1 MTDASAICSRSQFQ
15 NMQLTQTLTFEPMYM
30 ERVWGGRRLESL
42 YGKRLPAGAR
52 IGESWEIVD
61 REEAQSVV
69 HEGELR
75 GLTLNDL
82 WNGHREAV
90 FGSRFSNAGSRFP
103 LLFKLLDAQDRLSVQ
118 VHPPPEVAEELDGEP
133 KTEMWYIAEAET
145 GADLFV
151 GLNSGVT
158 RESFREALEEGR
170 VSDAV
175 HRIPVKSGDSIF
187 IPSGRIHAIGSGNV
201 IVEVQQSSDTTY
213 RVFDWNRL
221 GLNGKPR
228 MLHVEESMKSIN
240 FSDIEPGLGGF
251 EGNVIGEC
259 EFFRVEKI
267 ELEGLQEACQEG
279 DFAIF
284 TVLAGHVRSGG
295 CEYKSGDFFLMPATL
310 NKRALEPVGG
320 PAMLLRTMIP

>member
-1 MTDASAICSRSQFQ
+1 M
-15 NMQLTQTLTFEPMYM
+15 LTQTLTFEPIYM

-82 WNGHREAV
+82 WNNHREAI
-90 FGSRFSNAGSRFP
+90 FGSRFSEMGQRFP

-118 VHPPPEVAEELDGEP
+118 VHPTPDVAGELHGES
-133 KTEMWYIAEAET
+133 KTEAWFIAEAET

-151 GLNSGVT
+151 GLSKGVT

-170 VSDAV
+170 VADAI
-175 HRIPVKSGDSIF
+175 HRIPVRTGDSIF
-187 IPSGRIHAIGSGNV
+187 IPSGRIHAIGAGNV

-213 RVFDWNRL
+213 RVFDWNRV
-221 GLNGKPR
+221 GLDGRPR
-228 MLHVEESMKSIN
+228 TLHVEESMKSID

-251 EGNVIGEC
+251 NGNVIAEC

-267 ELEGLQEACQEG
+267 YVESQIDACQAGE
-279 DFAIF
+279 FAIF
-284 TVLAGHVRSGG
+284 TVVTGRVRCGH
-295 CEYKSGDFFLMPATL
+295 CEYKAGDFFMVPATL
-310 NKRALEPVGG
+310 NERILESVDGS
-320 PAMLLRTMIP
+320 ATVLRTMIP